1 MKKKHLFYTVV
12 VSLLIVACQGC
23 DSMNPITDIIT
34 RPTAREQYART
45 YKDSVTLFEPW
56 QAAYNLSKLDSLEV
70 ALPYGEKGF
79 FQPEGNAVYTY
90 NIVLQEGEVLEVA
103 VQKDSAAEKVF
114 SEVLQQ
120 RDSVWK
126 MVAQND
132 NGESAFEYVV
142 NETGIYKVTLQ
153 PEIKARGGFFISLTK
168 RPQYGFPVAG
178 KGNAD
183 IGSFWGME
191 RDGGARAH
199 EGIDIFAKR
208 GTPVVAATSGTV
220 SYTGERGLGG
230 KQVWLRDGLFGKS
243 LYYAHLDSIAVGAGA
258 HVKAGDTLG
267 FVGNTG
273 NAKTTVPHLHFGIYK
288 YGAVNPLPYVYKVP
302 PLQQSS
308 YTYSFNDNVLKV
320 KTQANLR
327 QGPGMETATIGRA
340 APSDAL
346 LVLGQHHDW
355 MHVKT
360 HNGTVAFLHKSLLK
374 EAR

>member
-1 MKKKHLFYTVV
+1 
-12 VSLLIVACQGC
+12 
-23 DSMNPITDIIT
+23 MNPITDIIT

-45 YKDSVTLFEPW
+45 YKDSVVLFKPW

-70 ALPYGEKGF
+70 ELPYGERGF
-79 FQPEGNAVYTY
+79 FQPQGNAVYTY

-103 VQKDSAAEKVF
+103 VQKDSGAEKVF

-132 NGESAFEYVV
+132 DGENTIEYVV
-142 NETGIYKVTLQ
+142 NDTGRYKVMLQ
-153 PEIKARGGFFISLTK
+153 PEIKAHAGFFISLTK

-208 GTPVVAATSGTV
+208 GTPVVAVTSGTI

-230 KQVWLRDGLFGKS
+230 KQVWLRDGLFGNS
-243 LYYAHLDSIAVGAGA
+243 LYFAHLDSIDVEAGTQ
-258 HVKAGDTLG
+258 VKTGDTLG

-288 YGAVNPLPYVYKVP
+288 HGAVNPLPFVYKVA
-302 PLQQSS
+302 PLQQGN
-308 YTYSFNDNVLKV
+308 YTYTFNDNILKA
-320 KTQANLR
+320 KGQANLR
-327 QGPGMETATIGRA
+327 QGPGTGTSVVGQA
-340 APSDAL
+340 APGDVL
-346 LVLGQHHDW
+346 LVLGQHQDW
-355 MHVKT
+355 LHVKT
-360 HNGTVAFLHKSLLK
+360 HNGTAAFLHKSLVK
-374 EAR
+374 EAK